1 MLLIYILIIGVVLWL
16 ITYLIDVVPMPP
28 TFKQGAKVL
37 IIVVCV
43 IFLILL
49 LIRYLPALPPP

>member
-16 ITYLIDVVPMPP
+16 ITYLIDVVPMEVH
-28 TFKQGAKVL
+28 FKAIAKVVV
-37 IIVVCV
+37 IVIGV

-49 LIRYLPALPPP
+49 LIRCLPALPLP